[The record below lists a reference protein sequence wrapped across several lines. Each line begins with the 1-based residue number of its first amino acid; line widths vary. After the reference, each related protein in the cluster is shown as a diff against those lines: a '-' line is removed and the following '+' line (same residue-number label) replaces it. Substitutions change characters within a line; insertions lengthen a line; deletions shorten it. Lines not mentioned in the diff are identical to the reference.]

1 MKKIIGLLACLI
13 PAGIPSAF
21 GQNPQVEDEFIL
33 KARQFLAAMALLA
46 GVFFTGCNAQ
56 KIQIHKRIKAVET
69 SLFRVVYLKGIKPEK
84 LSLTGRMAFYK
95 VPGVSIAA
103 IDKNSVEWA
112 RAYGVKDVQTD
123 QPLST
128 DVVFQGGAFSQLI
141 AAAAA
146 LRLVEQGKLG
156 LEGDIGRQLKSY
168 KLPPPYEALS
178 RSLTPKAL
186 MTHSA
191 GFSDQIFSGYALD
204 EPLPLLRQILD
215 GEKPANNGP
224 VWVPPARP
232 FAAKAQYSESGYVL
246 LQQLL
251 EDVAAEPFASF
262 VHRTVFNPLAM
273 NRSSFAAVLPAGL
286 KSESASG
293 HLREGQTM
301 PNLWNTYPESAAK
314 GLWTTAPDFAS
325 FLTDLLQSAA
335 GKPGKI
341 LTSGAARV
349 MLSPQV
355 ENFGFGFLVE
365 GKGDD
370 VQFNLRGKTSGFA
383 CYMVLYPAKGQ
394 GAVIMT
400 NSDNGLFLIREIL
413 SAFSEAYK
421 WPHYKPEEKPVLRL
435 TPESYQQYIGR
446 YEVNPSYVLDVTQ
459 EDYYLVIR
467 PTGQSP
473 TKFYAESQTLF
484 YSTDPYIRIQ
494 FLSNRLNQVDRL
506 VLWQQDFELQAKKIQ
521 VNPAKAMT
529 LLY

>member
-1 MKKIIGLLACLI
+1 MFLRRGNRCNVIAAGVLRLYKVIMRRKSRLLAMS
-13 PAGIPSAF
+13 AGLAF
-21 GQNPQVEDEFIL
+21 
-33 KARQFLAAMALLA
+33 LA
-46 GVFFTGCNAQ
+46 GVVFAGCNAQ
-56 KIQIHKRIKAVET
+56 KIQINKRIKAVET
-69 SLFRVVYLKGIKPEK
+69 SLFRVVYLKGLKLEK
-84 LSLTGRMAFYK
+84 LSLAGRMAFYK

-103 IDKNSVEWA
+103 VDKNSVELA
-112 RAYGVKDVQTD
+112 RAYGVKDAQTQQQLTKD
-123 QPLST
+123 A
-128 DVVFQGGAFSQLI
+128 VFQGGAFSQII
-141 AAAAA
+141 ASAAA
-146 LRLVEQGKLG
+146 LRLVEQGKLD

-168 KLPPPYEALS
+168 ELPPEAPS

-191 GFSDQIFSGYALD
+191 GFSDQIFSGYAPD

-232 FAAKAQYSESGYVL
+232 LAANAQYSESGYVL
-246 LQQLL
+246 LQLLL

-262 VHRTVFNPLAM
+262 VHRTVINPLAM
-273 NRSSFAAVLPAGL
+273 SRSSFAAPLPAGL
-286 KSESASG
+286 KSEAASG
-293 HLREGQTM
+293 HLREGQTV

-314 GLWTTAPDFAS
+314 GLWTTAPDFAA
-325 FLTDLLQSAA
+325 FLSDLLQAA
-335 GKPGKI
+335 MGKPGKV
-341 LTSGAARV
+341 LSSGAARV

-365 GKGDD
+365 GMGDD
-370 VQFNLRGKTSGFA
+370 IQFNLRGKTRGFA

-400 NSDNGLFLIREIL
+400 NSDNGFFLIQEIL
-413 SAFSEAYK
+413 AAFAEVYK

-435 TPESYQQYIGR
+435 APESYQQYIGR
-446 YEVNPSYVLDVTQ
+446 YEVNPNYVLDVTR

-473 TKFYAESQTLF
+473 TRFYAESQTLF

-494 FLSNRLNQVDRL
+494 FLSDRMNGVDSL
-506 VLWQQDFELQAKKIQ
+506 VLWQQDFELQAKKI
-521 VNPAKAMT
+521 
-529 LLY
+529 L